1 MTEQKSEQKNTRE
14 QLIMAGISEL
24 SERGIADFS
33 VRRTANRCGVSCAAP
48 YKHFKDKQS
57 FIAEIITYINRKWD
71 ERQRAAAQTAEK
83 TRQKLI
89 AVCMEFIRFLVEN
102 PQYRA
107 IIMLRH
113 DERDE
118 RFNLLRGQLSRQTY
132 QLVSKYC
139 EEVNMPPDVRQRKT
153 FIVRSLIYGAAL
165 MFDNGELEYTDENL
179 RMVSQSL
186 EREFDLP

>member
-1 MTEQKSEQKNTRE
+1 
-14 QLIMAGISEL
+14 
-24 SERGIADFS
+24 
-33 VRRTANRCGVSCAAP
+33 
-48 YKHFKDKQS
+48 
-57 FIAEIITYINRKWD
+57 
-71 ERQRAAAQTAEK
+71 
-83 TRQKLI
+83 
-89 AVCMEFIRFLVEN
+89 
-102 PQYRA
+102 
-107 IIMLRH
+107 MLRH

-139 EEVNMPPDVRQRKT
+139 EEANMPPDVRQRKT